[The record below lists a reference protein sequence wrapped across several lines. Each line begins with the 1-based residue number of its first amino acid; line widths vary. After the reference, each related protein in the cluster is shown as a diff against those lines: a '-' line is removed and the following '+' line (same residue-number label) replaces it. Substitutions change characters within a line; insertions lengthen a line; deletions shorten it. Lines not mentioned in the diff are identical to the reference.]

1 MAYAKTFG
9 ITILVATPLNFI
21 CCIGFAIP
29 PLLGTWAQ
37 SKLRLSYREIL
48 AGVRSHWQRR
58 DGWLHS
64 TSAPTWIAPGRPRIQ
79 APPPLPFRRD
89 E

>member
-1 MAYAKTFG
+1 MVAFAKTFG
-9 ITILVATPLNFI
+9 FLIVLSTPLNFF
-21 CCIGFAIP
+21 CCVGFAIP
-29 PLLGTWAQ
+29 PLMSALAQ
-37 SKLRLSYREIL
+37 SKLRLPFRDIL

-64 TSAPTWIAPGRPRIQ
+64 TGPTPTPT
-79 APPPLPFRRD
+79 PPPLPYIRK